1 MWKVLVDVGLVVY
14 KLLFIDKNEEVF
26 IGFVK

>member
-14 KLLFIDKNEEVF
+14 KLLFIDKN
-26 IGFVK
+26 GFFLDSCNE